1 MISNTFFFGSKDG
14 KLSWGY
20 SSFQGRRPSME
31 DRLSIKSTTV
41 NGETVSLFG
50 VFDGSVFNLFF
61 H

>member
-1 MISNTFFFGSKDG
+1 
-14 KLSWGY
+14 
-20 SSFQGRRPSME
+20 ME